1 MGKTLRTAAMIVGA
15 VALTATGVGAIAAA
29 AAGPGFTAVSVA
41 GVSMSTWTALAAG
54 SGLVTMATGLAAPG
68 PSLQG
73 SPTKFAADPQ
83 AGIPYAIGRTWQ
95 SGNIIYRKAHTSP
108 GKVPND
114 RQTFVAVLSGGGP
127 VQQIDAFYA
136 DKTQVT
142 FNSAGAATGNYA
154 NYMWQ
159 KTQLGATPEAAA
171 LSVSSGDGSS
181 PPGWTAQHKLS
192 GYAAAIWTLRWDS
205 KGKIYPNGVPKP
217 GWVGKWVK
225 VYDPRLDSTYP
236 GGSGSC
242 RALQES
248 TYVWSEN
255 PYLHALTWC
264 LGRWAN
270 GKRVLGIGAP
280 VEGIDVA
287 AFVEGANIAD
297 ANGWKAGGVEY
308 STDRKWDVLKR
319 ILQAGGGEPMPLGAR
334 ISCRINT
341 PRVSLGT
348 VTAADVVG
356 EATVAATQSRRERF
370 NAVIPRYRSEAH
382 GWEIVAADKIVVP
395 EHVAEDG
402 GERCK
407 EITYALVQQ
416 AKQAAELARYD
427 IENSREFGPITL
439 PLKPRWIGY
448 KPGDCVTVDLPELG
462 LSSQLVLILR
472 RTLDPSTGIVTLIC
486 RSETA
491 AKHAFA
497 LGQTTTPPPTPGVS
511 GPPLVPVPSAS
522 EWSVSAT
529 AISADGVSRPA
540 LVISGAATTA
550 DPHSILF
557 EYREATGSWGADE
570 GWIAAG
576 TAAGS
581 ATRQVIPGVLPGTA
595 YEVAVSYVQFGQ
607 QGGRL
612 KLGPVTTGGD
622 TALDRAT
629 AALSAAQAAEAIAAD
644 AQAVADGKVDL
655 FYQPSAPA
663 TPPAAVGDLWFDTD
677 DGSRQYVHVGLGL
690 FIAGSEVTIAGTSID
705 IPWALASDQR
715 IGEALTAAAGAQ
727 ATADGKVRTF
737 FSESQP
743 VAEALGDLWYQP
755 SSKIFRR
762 WSGSSWD
769 PTSSLGAPAGTE
781 VGGQPAEAVATVAVN
796 FNRRNDRDG
805 SAIAVPV
812 IPTDGTAVDHTINT
826 DGSADISFEWQWSG
840 TNADIDGFVIY
851 VYSSASASAYTFGTT
866 PAAEQVFYGPADKR
880 AFILYGAAANKYYT
894 FGVRAYRVVDPDVA
908 SSGIIQ
914 TAIVK
919 PSRAEENPYRPSA
932 SVAFGGDITGTIS
945 GTAAS
950 VIVGKTQ
957 NLTDGGQ
964 LGPNMGIQIGVL
976 RSLGNG
982 VSVVSLR
989 DGDTFTFPADWG
1001 AQVPGVVGM
1010 MNGMVSGTEFILSE
1024 PVGLTSAG
1032 FTAKCKRVTAVS
1044 GTPTTIT
1051 AAATPSGPR
1060 VFEKVKPNADLVFND
1075 RFTFKFNV
1083 LVTSGPIIAPGERLP
1098 GSVTLGFWTY
1108 DGLTWQMNST
1118 AWWGSGATEEFRVY
1132 TAQTVTVSRAGM
1144 GNGSRFGISVVNSE
1158 HGGGVTAFTEVSYQ
1172 AVTSVTETTATPPG
1186 FPGINF
1192 LIIGGAQVA

>member
-73 SPTKFAADPQ
+73 SPTKFTADPQ

-114 RQTFVAVLSGGGP
+114 RQTMVVILSGGGP
-127 VQQIDAFYA
+127 VEQIEAFYS
-136 DKTQVT
+136 DKAQVT

-171 LSVSSGDGSS
+171 LSVSSGDGSP

-192 GYAAAIWTLRWDS
+192 GYAASILTLRWDS

-382 GWEIVAADKIVVP
+382 GWEFVAADKIVVP

-427 IENSREFGPITL
+427 IENAREFGPITL

-462 LSSQLVLILR
+462 LNNQLVLILR

-576 TAAGS
+576 TAAGG

-629 AALSAAQAAEAIAAD
+629 AAQDAAQAAEQMAQD
-644 AQAVADGKVDL
+644 AL
-655 FYQPSAPA
+655 
-663 TPPAAVGDLWFDTD
+663 
-677 DGSRQYVHVGLGL
+677 
-690 FIAGSEVTIAGTSID
+690 
-705 IPWALASDQR
+705 
-715 IGEALTAAAGAQ
+715 
-727 ATADGKVRTF
+727 ATADEIRDAIDEIG
-737 FSESQP
+737 ESQLLP
-743 VAEALGDLWYQP
+743 ELAKPINDSLIRSIIDTAHNDRQVFEEGRVQAVHQSEIQKTATDLRAEVTEREALGAKVDDHEALIISTRTALADETQARATAVTQLTARLDSAGGP
-755 SSKIFRR
+755 GVTVEQVLTTQADAIGTL
-762 WSGSSWD
+762 SGSYTVRVNNNGVSTGFGLISGAGGTSEFAVLANRFVVAD
-769 PTSSLGAPAGTE
+769 PANNANTAYPFQV
-781 VGGQPAEAVATVAVN
+781 VGGQVYIRKAMIQKIEAGDIEVESLAAITATMGDLDI
-796 FNRRNDRDG
+796 R
-805 SAIAVPV
+805 
-812 IPTDGTAVDHTINT
+812 PTANMNGRIR
-826 DGSADISFEWQWSG
+826 
-840 TNADIDGFVIY
+840 
-851 VYSSASASAYTFGTT
+851 
-866 PAAEQVFYGPADKR
+866 VFDENNN
-880 AFILYGAAANKYYT
+880 L
-894 FGVRAYRVVDPDVA
+894 RVV
-908 SSGIIQ
+908 
-914 TAIVK
+914 
-919 PSRAEENPYRPSA
+919 
-932 SVAFGGDITGTIS
+932 
-945 GTAAS
+945 
-950 VIVGKTQ
+950 
-957 NLTDGGQ
+957 
-964 LGPNMGIQIGVL
+964 IG
-976 RSLGNG
+976 R
-982 VSVVSLR
+982 
-989 DGDTFTFPADWG
+989 
-1001 AQVPGVVGM
+1001 
-1010 MNGMVSGTEFILSE
+1010 LS
-1024 PVGLTSAG
+1024 
-1032 FTAKCKRVTAVS
+1032 
-1044 GTPTTIT
+1044 
-1051 AAATPSGPR
+1051 
-1060 VFEKVKPNADLVFND
+1060 
-1075 RFTFKFNV
+1075 
-1083 LVTSGPIIAPGERLP
+1083 
-1098 GSVTLGFWTY
+1098 
-1108 DGLTWQMNST
+1108 
-1118 AWWGSGATEEFRVY
+1118 
-1132 TAQTVTVSRAGM
+1132 
-1144 GNGSRFGISVVNSE
+1144 
-1158 HGGGVTAFTEVSYQ
+1158 
-1172 AVTSVTETTATPPG
+1172 
-1186 FPGINF
+1186 
-1192 LIIGGAQVA
+1192 